1 MVLVLNYFKTG
12 IVHFR
17 REKGISAQTE
27 VKIAHFRR
35 ESGKYAKCVA
45 GIVHFKKGKKDFCK
59 IDINKKDALE
69 WEIGTEAKEISCF
82 IKFYLTE
89 SL

>member
-1 MVLVLNYFKTG
+1 MICCLVLGYSWGDFA
-12 IVHFR
+12 FS
-17 REKGISAQTE
+17 E
-27 VKIAHFRR
+27 
-35 ESGKYAKCVA
+35 
-45 GIVHFKKGKKDFCK
+45 GKKDFCK